1 MAMTEELYPIYENGE
16 RSEFNFHIEK
26 VFRSINAGKITR
38 KHNAKFHALGRT
50 LDLLTTLNEDHLKHI
65 VKTYLAHTEFTNLI
79 DDKNI
84 LTV

>member
-1 MAMTEELYPIYENGE
+1 MN
-16 RSEFNFHIEK
+16 
-26 VFRSINAGKITR
+26 
-38 KHNAKFHALGRT
+38 
-50 LDLLTTLNEDHLKHI
+50 LDEDHLRHI

>member
-1 MAMTEELYPIYENGE
+1 MTEELYPIYENGE
-16 RSEFNFHIEK
+16 RSEFNLHIEK

-38 KHNAKFHALGRT
+38 KHNTKLHALGRT
-50 LDLLTTLNEDHLKHI
+50 LDLLTTLDEDHLKHI
-65 VKTYLAHTEFTNLI
+65 VKTYLAHSEFTNLI

>member
-1 MAMTEELYPIYENGE
+1 MRVSILPRKESRQECG
-16 RSEFNFHIEK
+16 EK

-50 LDLLTTLNEDHLKHI
+50 LELLTTLDEDHLKHI

>member
-1 MAMTEELYPIYENGE
+1 M
-16 RSEFNFHIEK
+16 RSLFRFNFHIEK

-38 KHNAKFHALGRT
+38 KHNAKFHATGRT
-50 LDLLTTLNEDHLKHI
+50 LELLTTLDEDHLKHI